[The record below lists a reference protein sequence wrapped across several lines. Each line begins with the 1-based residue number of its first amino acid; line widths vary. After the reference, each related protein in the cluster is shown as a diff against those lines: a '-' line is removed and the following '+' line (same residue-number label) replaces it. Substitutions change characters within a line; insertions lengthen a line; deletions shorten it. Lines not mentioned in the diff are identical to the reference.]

1 MVGWWLYRVIVPNIL
16 GIIIVNP
23 YQSAILLEWQ
33 DRFERCFWI
42 NFWECGFTGTRKNG
56 GIKICTYIHI
66 HIYIYNIEDIKWM
79 YRDIILFSGKMPC
92 GYDGYESPGT
102 RILFTLTHGTEEAFF
117 KSHPRWMFLGLPF
130 KIGSSNVGFIQ
141 WYNINE

>member
-1 MVGWWLYRVIVPNIL
+1 MMVGWWLYRVIVPNIL

-66 HIYIYNIEDIKWM
+66 HIYNIEDIKWM

-117 KSHPRWMFLGLPF
+117 KSHPRWMFPILCG
-130 KIGSSNVGFIQ
+130 ITIQ
-141 WYNINE
+141 NWIIQCGIHPMV